1 MTHRFVGDFQNGKRH
16 KGIKEA
22 QERYKKVQGQV
33 NLLPTPSLGSDD
45 ETDQVSGNNENIIV
59 RKSPRKTTPKKRK
72 ENPNESLAA
81 KTFRRRLTFSQDG
94 DFNEPFETSKGPISP
109 GFCQFSKAKQVRNLQ
124 WKILRK
130 AYSSDI
136 AAEKQ
141 KLEEKKSQRRQSTT
155 VRIGDRTEEFET
167 YDEDDNL
174 DFELI
179 KNQLTEDEDSIPI
192 GELLFS
198 EANTLIETELWQ

>member
-1 MTHRFVGDFQNGKRH
+1 M
-16 KGIKEA
+16 
-22 QERYKKVQGQV
+22 
-33 NLLPTPSLGSDD
+33 
-45 ETDQVSGNNENIIV
+45 
-59 RKSPRKTTPKKRK
+59 
-72 ENPNESLAA
+72 
-81 KTFRRRLTFSQDG
+81 
-94 DFNEPFETSKGPISP
+94 
-109 GFCQFSKAKQVRNLQ
+109 RNLQ

-192 GELLFS
+192 GELLLS
-198 EANTLIETELWQ
+198 EANTLIETEL